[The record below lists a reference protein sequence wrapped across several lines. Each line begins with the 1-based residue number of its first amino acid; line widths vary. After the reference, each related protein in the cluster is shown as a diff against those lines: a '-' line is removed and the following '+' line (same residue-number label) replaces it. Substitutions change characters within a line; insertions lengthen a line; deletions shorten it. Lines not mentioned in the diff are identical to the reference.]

1 MKRKV
6 LPCFMALSMTLTA
19 VPNVAMA
26 EDGSMNEAGT
36 VVETT
41 TETTTETGTT
51 TGTEPAE
58 EPAGEVGTSEVVD
71 TAEGTPVNNGATG
84 GTVVEATEIQ
94 PAMVVA
100 TEEVVAENGVVEV
113 ATANE
118 LKDAVANAA
127 DDVVT
132 TIRVSDDFSI
142 DKQIT
147 IEANKIIVFDMNGRT
162 ITAEPSFQKRLFENY
177 GTLTIKG
184 NGKVDVT
191 AAGANGYGAV
201 NNFGTLIV
209 VDGKYIGV
217 KESNASV
224 FYNRKGGTATFIDP
238 IIEDG
243 GGSVATEVNTTTEI
257 HGGRYSNKTYPAIE
271 NRGNMLIT
279 GGTFENTSCSFCD
292 NRWGYTIRSGNG
304 SDSAYL
310 KIQGEAEN
318 SVEVTGVQGGL
329 AVVGG
334 TADIYNGS
342 YVTESCTVHTSG
354 GSAFYAGYFTG
365 ESYKT
370 STNIYGGTFQS
381 ASRNA
386 LQIGNSNSA
395 PDSGAGKESTVMI
408 SGGTFIGGDAA
419 QTAIKVDDTEN
430 AIGGANI
437 TGGTFSSN
445 VEEFVDPSSN
455 IKEDEKGNWVTNP
468 IPVEEAVASVGEKN
482 YKTLAAAVKN
492 AAAGDTVKLIKSVEL
507 TETLTIDKGIDLDL
521 NKNTITIKGS
531 VAEDGILISTSEDAD
546 VVIYNGTITDERGK
560 DKSAIGKNTIDI
572 KGQAN
577 VTTKDLTVKAYAPKD
592 QSSPYYNYLLRIQP
606 DDSKNVGSLTLD
618 AGTKIQELSNESGE
632 TYGVVGITAMGA
644 YKDGNNVPE
653 DYEGVK
659 VVIKDGVSVE
669 TTGYALSGNGS
680 KHGTTFII
688 EGGNLYSKEST
699 AIYHPQMGTMTI
711 SGDNTVIKGG
721 NTGIEVRAG
730 NVTIKDGVVEGL
742 ATPTEVDGNGNGTTS
757 AGAGIAIAQHTTK
770 LPINVTITGGEI
782 KGYSAF
788 YESNPQENPEN
799 ALNKINISIVDGT
812 FTATNGGTTPIYSED
827 KQNFITGGTYSNALN
842 NNYLGDNYQLTL
854 NEDGTFGVDY
864 NKDGAVAKAGEVYCK
879 TLKEAGE
886 RVKDG
891 ETISILK
898 NIDDASDF
906 MKIDGK
912 KNVTIALNGYTVKGS
927 GYDGVINAVNGATV
941 TIDGRDANS
950 AIIANEDS
958 RYAMAVWANGQ
969 ETKVTINGGS
979 YTQNITSTDHQ
990 FDMIYASDK
999 ATIEILNGYFKSETP
1014 KWTLNLKDDNGATML
1029 VKGGSFV
1036 NYDPSNSQSENP
1048 PADFVADGYKVSEN
1062 NGVYTVSKKSSGG
1075 GSHRY
1080 DGYITVINPKNGT
1093 VSVSDDWANEDQK
1106 ITLTITPDK
1115 GYVVDKIE
1123 IVDLEGDKITA
1134 KKVEDKDDK
1143 YTFRMANCD
1152 VTVTVTFKEEGKTE
1166 DKEETTTEETETEE
1180 TTKPETITFSDVKE
1194 SDWFYKGVS
1203 YVVENGMMNGVGDDQ
1218 FAPNAPLTREML
1230 AVVLYNMEKQPESTG
1245 VNPFADVKAD
1255 MWYTD
1260 AIVWANANGIVAGY
1274 DDSTF
1279 GLGDSI
1285 TREQLATILYRYAQL
1300 KGYDVTEKAD
1310 LTGYADSTA
1319 ISGYAVEAMQWA
1331 NANGIVN
1338 GMTETTL
1345 APQGTATRA
1354 QVATM
1359 LMNFCENVAT
1369 KAE

>member
-26 EDGSMNEAGT
+26 EDGSMNEAET

-41 TETTTETGTT
+41 VE
-51 TGTEPAE
+51 TEPAKE
-58 EPAGEVGTSEVVD
+58 SAGEVGAPEVVD
-71 TAEGTPVNNGATG
+71 TAEGTPVNNGATE

-94 PAMVVA
+94 PAMVMA
-100 TEEVVAENGVVEV
+100 TEEVTAENSVEEV
-113 ATANE
+113 ATADE
-118 LKDAVANAA
+118 LKDAVAKAQ
-127 DDVVT
+127 DGVET
-132 TIRVSDDFSI
+132 TIQLTDDIVVEKPMTVKEGQNIILDMDGHEITVTESFSTRI
-142 DKQIT
+142 FT
-147 IEANKIIVFDMNGRT
+147 NN
-162 ITAEPSFQKRLFENY
+162 

-201 NNFGTLIV
+201 NNFGTLTV
-209 VDGKYIGV
+209 VNGEYIGV
-217 KESNASV
+217 KASNASV
-224 FYNRKGGTATFIDP
+224 FYNRNGGTATFIDP
-238 IIEDG
+238 IIEGG

-257 HGGRYSNKTYPAIE
+257 HGGSYSNETYPAIE
-271 NRGNMLIT
+271 NRGDMLIT
-279 GGTFENTSCSFCD
+279 GGTFENTSCSSCD
-292 NRWGYTIRSGNG
+292 GRWGYTIRSGNG

-310 KIQGEAEN
+310 KIQGETKD
-318 SVEVTGVQGGL
+318 SVKVTGVQGGL
-329 AVVGG
+329 AVIGG

-342 YVTESCTVHTSG
+342 YATKPCTVHTNG
-354 GSAFYAGYFTG
+354 TSAFYAGYFTG

-386 LQIGNSNSA
+386 LQIGNGNPA

-408 SGGTFIGGDAA
+408 SGGTFIGNDAA
-419 QTAIKVDDTEN
+419 KTAIVVENEQN

-455 IKEDEKGNWVTNP
+455 IEEDGKGNWVTKP
-468 IPVEEAVASVGEKN
+468 IPIEDAVASVGEKN

-492 AAAGDTVKLIKSVEL
+492 AAAGDTVKLIKPVEL
-507 TETLTIDKGIDLDL
+507 TETLTIDKEIDFDL
-521 NKNTITIKGS
+521 NAKKITIKDS
-531 VAEDGILISTSEDAD
+531 VDDGILISTSEDAD

-577 VTTKDLTVKAYAPKD
+577 VTTKDLTVEAYAPKD
-592 QSSPYYNYLLRIQP
+592 QSRPYYNYLLRIQP

-618 AGTKIQELSNESGE
+618 AGTKIQELSNGYDE
-632 TYGVVGITAMGA
+632 TYGVVGVTAIGA
-644 YKDGNNVPE
+644 YANGNDVPE
-653 DYEGVK
+653 NYEGVK
-659 VVIKDGVSVE
+659 VVIKDGASVE

-788 YESNPQENPEN
+788 YESNPQGNP
-799 ALNKINISIVDGT
+799 ADDLNKINISIVDGT
-812 FTATNGGTTPIYSED
+812 FTATNGGTAPIYSED
-827 KQNFITGGTYSNALN
+827 KQNFITGGTYSNALLN
-842 NNYLGDNYQLTL
+842 NNYLGDNYQLTP

-898 NIDDASDF
+898 NIDNASDF

-912 KNVTIALNGYTVKGS
+912 KNVTIDLNGYTVKGS

-979 YTQNITSTDHQ
+979 YTQNITSTDDQ

-1080 DGYITVINPKNGT
+1080 DGYITIINPKNGT
-1093 VSVSDDWANEDQK
+1093 VSVSDDWADEDQK

-1123 IVDLEGDKITA
+1123 IVDLEGDKIDA
-1134 KKVEDKDDK
+1134 KKVEDEDNE

-1166 DKEETTTEETETEE
+1166 DKEETNETEE
-1180 TTKPETITFSDVKE
+1180 TTTPETVAFSDVSE

-1285 TREQLATILYRYAQL
+1285 TREQLAAILYRYAQM

-1338 GMTETTL
+1338 GMTATTL

-1359 LMNFCENVAT
+1359 LMNFCENVVT

>member
-1 MKRKV
+1 VKRKV

-41 TETTTETGTT
+41 TET
-51 TGTEPAE
+51 EPAE
-58 EPAGEVGTSEVVD
+58 EPAEEVGASGV
-71 TAEGTPVNNGATG
+71 AETTEE
-84 GTVVEATEIQ
+84 TVVEATEIQ
-94 PAMVVA
+94 PAMVMA
-100 TEEVVAENGVVEV
+100 TEEVAAKNGVVKSV
-113 ATANE
+113 GTAEDLN
-118 LKDAVANAA
+118 KAVLEAQ
-127 DDVVT
+127 DGVET
-132 TIRVSDDFSI
+132 TIQLTEDIVVEKPMTVKEGQNIILDMDGHEITVTESFSTRI
-142 DKQIT
+142 FT
-147 IEANKIIVFDMNGRT
+147 NN
-162 ITAEPSFQKRLFENY
+162 

-201 NNFGTLIV
+201 NNFGTLTV
-209 VDGKYIGV
+209 VNGEYIGV
-217 KESNASV
+217 KASNASV
-224 FYNRKGGTATFIDP
+224 FYNRNGGTATFIDP
-238 IIEDG
+238 IIEGG

-257 HGGRYSNKTYPAIE
+257 HGGRYSNETYPAIE
-271 NRGNMLIT
+271 NRGDMLIT
-279 GGTFENTSCSFCD
+279 GGTFENTSCSSCD
-292 NRWGYTIRSGNG
+292 ERWGYTIRSGNG

-310 KIQGEAEN
+310 KIQGKAED
-318 SVEVTGVQGGL
+318 SVKVTGVQGGL
-329 AVVGG
+329 AVIGG

-342 YVTESCTVHTSG
+342 YKTVPCEIEEHG
-354 GSAFYAGYFTG
+354 GKSAYYAGYFTG

-386 LQIGNSNSA
+386 LQIGNGNPA

-419 QTAIKVDDTEN
+419 QTAIKVDDAEN
-430 AIGGANI
+430 AIGVANI

-445 VEEFVDPSSN
+445 VEEFVDPSSS
-455 IKEDEKGNWVTNP
+455 IVKDEVTGEWVTKP
-468 IPVEEAVASVGEKN
+468 IPVEDAVASIGEKN

-507 TETLTIDKGIDLDL
+507 TETLTIDKGIDFDL
-521 NKNTITIKGS
+521 NANTITIKDS
-531 VAEDGILISTSEDAD
+531 VDDGILISTSEDAD

-577 VTTKDLTVKAYAPKD
+577 VTTKDLTVGAYAPKD

-606 DDSKNVGSLTLD
+606 DDSQNVGSLTLD
-618 AGTKIQELSNESGE
+618 AGTKIQELSNGSGE

-644 YKDGNNVPE
+644 YDDGNNVPE
-653 DYEGVK
+653 NYEGVK
-659 VVIKDGVSVE
+659 VVIKDGASVE

-730 NVTIKDGVVEGL
+730 NATIKDGVVEGL

-788 YESNPQENPEN
+788 YESNPQKNPVN
-799 ALNKINISIVDGT
+799 DLNKINISIVDGT

-827 KQNFITGGTYSNALN
+827 KQNFITGGTYSNTLYN
-842 NNYLGDNYQLTL
+842 SYLGDNYQLTP

-898 NIDDASDF
+898 NIDNASDF

-912 KNVTIALNGYTVKGS
+912 KNVTIDLNGYTINGS
-927 GYDGVINAVNGATV
+927 GYNGVINAVNGATV

-950 AIIANEDS
+950 AITANED
-958 RYAMAVWANGQ
+958 RGHAKAVWAYGQ

-979 YTQNITSTDHQ
+979 YTQNITSTDDQ

-999 ATIEILNGYFKSETP
+999 ATIEILNGYFKSATP
-1014 KWTLNLKDDNGATML
+1014 KWTLNLKDNNGATML

-1036 NYDPSNSQSENP
+1036 DYDPSNSQSENP

-1075 GSHRY
+1075 GSHSY
-1080 DGYITVINPKNGT
+1080 DGYITIINPKNGT
-1093 VSVSDDWANEDQK
+1093 VSVSDDWADEDQK

-1115 GYVVDKIE
+1115 GYAVDKIE
-1123 IVDLEGDKITA
+1123 IVDAEGDKIDA

-1166 DKEETTTEETETEE
+1166 DKEETEETDKTEE
-1180 TTKPETITFSDVKE
+1180 TTTPETITFSDVKE

-1203 YVVENGMMNGVGDDQ
+1203 YVVENGMMNGVGDNQ

-1230 AVVLYNMEKQPESTG
+1230 AVVLYNMKKQPESTG

-1300 KGYDVTEKAD
+1300 KGYDVTEKTD

-1359 LMNFCENVAT
+1359 LMNFCENVAA

>member
-41 TETTTETGTT
+41 TETGTT

-58 EPAGEVGTSEVVD
+58 EPAGEVGASEVVD

-94 PAMVVA
+94 PAMVMA
-100 TEEVVAENGVVEV
+100 TEEVAAENGVEEV
-113 ATANE
+113 ADAGA
-118 LKDAVANAA
+118 LKFAVENAPNG
-127 DDVVT
+127 VET
-132 TIRVSDDFSI
+132 TIQLTDDIVVSEAMTVEKGQNIILDMA
-142 DKQIT
+142 KHEIT
-147 IEANKIIVFDMNGRT
+147 VKDSFKGRIFT
-162 ITAEPSFQKRLFENY
+162 NN

-184 NGKVDVT
+184 NGKIDVKK
-191 AAGANGYGAV
+191 AGKNGYGAV
-201 NNFGTLIV
+201 NNFGTLTV
-209 VDGKYIGV
+209 VDGTYVGLKD
-217 KESNASV
+217 SDASI
-224 FYNRKGGTATFIDP
+224 FYNRNGGTATFENPTI
-238 IIEDG
+238 DG
-243 GGSVATEVNTTTEI
+243 GGGAVATEVNTTTEI
-257 HGGRYSNKTYPAIE
+257 HGGSYSNETYPAIE

-279 GGTFENTSCSFCD
+279 GGTFKNTSCSSCD
-292 NRWGYTIRSGNG
+292 RRWGYTIRSGNG

-342 YVTESCTVHTSG
+342 YETILCETHG
-354 GSAFYAGYFTG
+354 GDKAFYAGYFTG

-370 STNIYGGTFQS
+370 STNIYGGTFRS
-381 ASRNA
+381 ASKNA
-386 LQIGNSNSA
+386 LQIGNGNPA

-419 QTAIKVDDTEN
+419 KTAIFVENEKN

-437 TGGTFSSN
+437 TGGTFSSD
-445 VEEFVDPSSN
+445 VGEFVDPSSD
-455 IKEDEKGNWVTNP
+455 IEKDESGNWVTKP
-468 IPVEEAVASVGEKN
+468 IPVEDAVASVGDRN
-482 YKTLAAAVKN
+482 YKTLADAVEAVVTSADKT
-492 AAAGDTVKLIKSVEL
+492 GTVVLQKDATGSGIGLFNGKGHTGVN
-507 TETLTIDKGIDLDL
+507 LTIDFGGYTYTCGDPAVGSSGTESQGFHLEKGNTVVLKNGKIAVADSSQKTIMLIQNYCDLTLEDL
-521 NKNTITIKGS
+521 TLEGSAITQYI
-531 VAEDGILISTSEDAD
+531 ISSNYGD
-546 VVIYNGTITDERGK
+546 VVLNRVNISG
-560 DKSAIGKNTIDI
+560 
-572 KGQAN
+572 
-577 VTTKDLTVKAYAPKD
+577 AYSD
-592 QSSPYYNYLLRIQP
+592 
-606 DDSKNVGSLTLD
+606 
-618 AGTKIQELSNESGE
+618 LSNLVALDVMHWHG
-632 TYGVVGITAMGA
+632 T
-644 YKDGNNVPE
+644 
-653 DYEGVK
+653 DYEGK
-659 VVIKDGVSVE
+659 AP
-669 TTGYALSGNGS
+669 TL
-680 KHGTTFII
+680 
-688 EGGNLYSKEST
+688 
-699 AIYHPQMGTMTI
+699 
-711 SGDNTVIKGG
+711 
-721 NTGIEVRAG
+721 EVH
-730 NVTIKDGVVEGL
+730 N
-742 ATPTEVDGNGNGTTS
+742 TS
-757 AGAGIAIAQHTTK
+757 ANTIQGKMDVYCYDEATH
-770 LPINVTITGGEI
+770 NVVQGCED
-782 KGYSAF
+782 
-788 YESNPQENPEN
+788 QPE
-799 ALNKINISIVDGT
+799 
-812 FTATNGGTTPIYSED
+812 
-827 KQNFITGGTYSNALN
+827 
-842 NNYLGDNYQLTL
+842 LTL
-854 NEDGTFGVDY
+854 Y
-864 NKDGAVAKAGEVYCK
+864 
-879 TLKEAGE
+879 
-886 RVKDG
+886 
-891 ETISILK
+891 
-898 NIDDASDF
+898 
-906 MKIDGK
+906 
-912 KNVTIALNGYTVKGS
+912 
-927 GYDGVINAVNGATV
+927 
-941 TIDGRDANS
+941 
-950 AIIANEDS
+950 
-958 RYAMAVWANGQ
+958 
-969 ETKVTINGGS
+969 GGS
-979 YTQNITSTDHQ
+979 YTDTADPRE
-990 FDMIYASDK
+990 YLAPGYVVK
-999 ATIEILNGYFKSETP
+999 ENGGKF
-1014 KWTLNLKDDNGATML
+1014 
-1029 VKGGSFV
+1029 
-1036 NYDPSNSQSENP
+1036 
-1048 PADFVADGYKVSEN
+1048 
-1062 NGVYTVSKKSSGG
+1062 TVSKKSSG

-1093 VSVSDDWANEDQK
+1093 VSVSDDWADEDQK

-1203 YVVENGMMNGVGDDQ
+1203 YAVENGMMNGVGDDQ

-1300 KGYDVTEKAD
+1300 KDYDVTEKAD
-1310 LTGYADSTA
+1310 LTGYTDSTA

-1359 LMNFCENVAT
+1359 LMNFYENVAT

>member
-6 LPCFMALSMTLTA
+6 LPCFMVLSMTLTA

-36 VVETT
+36 VV
-41 TETTTETGTT
+41 ETTTETGTT

-142 DKQIT
+142 DEQIT

-162 ITAEPSFQKRLFENY
+162 ITADPSFQKRLFENY

-201 NNFGTLIV
+201 NNFGTLTV
-209 VDGKYIGV
+209 VDGTYVGLT
-217 KESNASV
+217 ESDASI
-224 FYNRKGGTATFIDP
+224 FYNRNGGTATFENPTIQ
-238 IIEDG
+238 G
-243 GGSVATEVNTTTEI
+243 GGGAVATAINTTTEI
-257 HGGRYSNKTYPAIE
+257 HGGRYISETFPTIE

-279 GGTFENTSCSFCD
+279 GGEVTNTSCSACGKY
-292 NRWGYTIRSGNG
+292 GYAVRSGES
-304 SDSAYL
+304 SDTAYL
-310 KIQGEAEN
+310 KIQSEKEN
-318 SVEVTGVQGGL
+318 SVKVTGVQGGL
-329 AVVGG
+329 AVIGG

-342 YVTESCTVHTSG
+342 YETVPCKIH
-354 GSAFYAGYFTG
+354 GSNKAFYAGYFAG

-370 STNIYGGTFQS
+370 ATNIYGGTFQS
-381 ASRNA
+381 SGKTAI
-386 LQIGNSNSA
+386 QIGNGNPA
-395 PDSGAGKESTVMI
+395 PDSGNGEEATVMI
-408 SGGTFIGGDAA
+408 YGGTFVGGDENK
-419 QTAIKVDDTEN
+419 TAIVVEKNQN
-430 AIGGANI
+430 AIGAATI
-437 TGGTFSSN
+437 KGGNFSSN
-445 VEEFVDPSSN
+445 VEQWLASGMVQNTDGTVAVDPKYVAYIGDKYYESLSDAIVQAEPEQTIVLLKNVTEDITVNKN
-455 IKEDEKGNWVTNP
+455 IIIDGQDQFTISGNTKLQNGTLQNLTLTTNP
-468 IPVEEAVASVGEKN
+468 ATPAV
-482 YKTLAAAVKN
+482 L
-492 AAAGDTVKLIKSVEL
+492 
-507 TETLTIDKGIDLDL
+507 LTIGSTD
-521 NKNTITIKGS
+521 KNTIKM
-531 VAEDGILISTSEDAD
+531 DG
-546 VVIYNGTITDERGK
+546 V
-560 DKSAIGKNTIDI
+560 
-572 KGQAN
+572 
-577 VTTKDLTVKAYAPKD
+577 TVKYP
-592 QSSPYYNYLLRIQP
+592 
-606 DDSKNVGSLTLD
+606 V
-618 AGTKIQELSNESGE
+618 AGTSTGTVN
-632 TYGVVGITAMGA
+632 VA
-644 YKDGNNVPE
+644 GNNNA
-653 DYEGVK
+653 D
-659 VVIKDGVSVE
+659 I
-669 TTGYALSGNGS
+669 
-680 KHGTTFII
+680 
-688 EGGNLYSKEST
+688 
-699 AIYHPQMGTMTI
+699 
-711 SGDNTVIKGG
+711 
-721 NTGIEVRAG
+721 
-730 NVTIKDGVVEGL
+730 
-742 ATPTEVDGNGNGTTS
+742 
-757 AGAGIAIAQHTTK
+757 
-770 LPINVTITGGEI
+770 TITGCTFMNEANNNDVTVNAPEWSYGVYVTEGNAGSFTFTKSRFDGAFRTMLSNINGTVNITDNVFVNSIFSNNSGSTAGSGEEATCI
-782 KGYSAF
+782 TTHSAAVNVFTITGNTFDNAGAF
-788 YESNPQENPEN
+788 YFQKTAGSTVTGNTFKSDRFEHYIQVSGGAANPLDLTGN
-799 ALNKINISIVDGT
+799 T
-812 FTATNGGTTPIYSED
+812 FEMGGNDLVIIDVTAAPVKLPAGQKAVNYWAWEDTDDSVRPADYSS
-827 KQNFITGGTYSNALN
+827 YVYA
-842 NNYLGDNYQLTL
+842 Y
-854 NEDGTFGVDY
+854 NEDGSVTFYPGTQAAMDAFL
-864 NKDGAVAKAGEVYCK
+864 NPASGNIGMTKDD
-879 TLKEAGE
+879 TLY
-886 RVKDG
+886 VDG
-891 ETISILK
+891 ELELK
-898 NIDDASDF
+898 
-906 MKIDGK
+906 
-912 KNVTIALNGYTVKGS
+912 
-927 GYDGVINAVNGATV
+927 
-941 TIDGRDANS
+941 
-950 AIIANEDS
+950 
-958 RYAMAVWANGQ
+958 
-969 ETKVTINGGS
+969 
-979 YTQNITSTDHQ
+979 QNITEGQLVVSGDGKLNV
-990 FDMIYASDK
+990 SDGVEIVDDALAMEPGAK
-999 ATIEILNGYFKSETP
+999 VTGLKKDISDSIEVP
-1014 KWTLNLKDDNGATML
+1014 
-1029 VKGGSFV
+1029 
-1036 NYDPSNSQSENP
+1036 
-1048 PADFVADGYKVSEN
+1048 DGYKLVVTKDEN
-1062 NGVYTVSKKSSGG
+1062 GEYTYTLQKKSSG

-1080 DGYITVINPKNGT
+1080 DGYITIINPKNGT
-1093 VSVSDDWANEDQK
+1093 VSVSDDWADEDQK

-1115 GYVVDKIE
+1115 DYVVDKIE
-1123 IVDLEGDKITA
+1123 IVDAEGDKIDA

-1203 YVVENGMMNGVGDDQ
+1203 YVVENGMMNGVGDNQ
-1218 FAPNAPLTREML
+1218 FAPNASLTREML

-1310 LTGYADSTA
+1310 LTGYTDSTA

-1338 GMTETTL
+1338 GMTETAL

>member
-26 EDGSMNEAGT
+26 EDGSMNEAET

-41 TETTTETGTT
+41 VE
-51 TGTEPAE
+51 TEPAE
-58 EPAGEVGTSEVVD
+58 EPAEEVGASGV
-71 TAEGTPVNNGATG
+71 AETTEE
-84 GTVVEATEIQ
+84 TVVEATEIQ
-94 PAMVVA
+94 PAMVMA
-100 TEEVVAENGVVEV
+100 TEEVAAKNGMVEV
-113 ATANE
+113 ATVEA
-118 LKDAVANAA
+118 LKEAVATAA
-127 DDVVT
+127 DSGVET
-132 TIRVSDDFSI
+132 TIQLTENIKGLKTEDIIVIPAD
-142 DKQIT
+142 
-147 IEANKIIVFDMNGRT
+147 AKIILDMNGKT
-162 ITAEPSFQKRLFENY
+162 ISTASDFNGRPIVNN
-177 GTLTIKG
+177 GTLTVKG
-184 NGKVDVT
+184 NGIIDSSNANSKNNGT
-191 AAGANGYGAV
+191 IGMGAID
-201 NNFGTLIV
+201 NFGTLLIEN
-209 VDGKYIGV
+209 GTYKG
-217 KESNASV
+217 SV
-224 FYNRKGGTATFIDP
+224 FGGAAIRNKEGASLT
-238 IIEDG
+238 IEDG
-243 GGSVATEVNTTTEI
+243 YFESNSAVYNFEGATAVINGGEFHSEACN
-257 HGGRYSNKTYPAIE
+257 AIK
-271 NRGNMLIT
+271 
-279 GGTFENTSCSFCD
+279 D
-292 NRWGYTIRSGNG
+292 DVGNG
-304 SDSAYL
+304 SYYAYAFISAGNLYFNDG
-310 KIQGEAEN
+310 K
-318 SVEVTGVQGGL
+318 VTGVQGAL
-329 AVVGG
+329 AINNGHAEVKNG
-334 TADIYNGS
+334 TFET
-342 YVTESCTVHTSG
+342 VTCEHGNNT
-354 GSAFYAGYFTG
+354 AFYALYIAG
-365 ESYKT
+365 ERGVVDATIS
-370 STNIYGGTFQS
+370 GGTFKS
-381 ASRNA
+381 ATRVAVSVGNDNTGGDGGLNLPANA
-386 LQIGNSNSA
+386 TI
-395 PDSGAGKESTVMI
+395 T
-408 SGGTFIGGDAA
+408 GGTFIGGGSGAA
-419 QTAIKVDDTEN
+419 ALEAPKTGTL
-430 AIGGANI
+430 NI
-437 TGGTFSSN
+437 ISGTFSSD
-445 VEEFVDPSSN
+445 VEEFVDPSSS
-455 IKEDEKGNWVTNP
+455 IVKDEVTGEWVTKP
-468 IPVEEAVASVGEKN
+468 IPIEDAVASVGEKN

-492 AAAGDTVKLIKSVEL
+492 AAAGDTVKLIKPVEL
-507 TETLTIDKGIDLDL
+507 TETLTIDKEIDLDL
-521 NKNTITIKGS
+521 NKNTITIKDS

-577 VTTKDLTVKAYAPKD
+577 VTTKDLTVEAYAPKD

-618 AGTKIQELSNESGE
+618 AGTKIQELSNGYDE
-632 TYGVVGITAMGA
+632 TYGVVGVTAIGA
-644 YKDGNNVPE
+644 YANGNDVPE
-653 DYEGVK
+653 NYEGVK
-659 VVIKDGVSVE
+659 VVIKDGASVE

-699 AIYHPQMGTMTI
+699 AIYHLQMGTMTI

-788 YESNPQENPEN
+788 YESNPQKNPEN
-799 ALNKINISIVDGT
+799 DLNKINISIVDGT
-812 FTATNGGTTPIYSED
+812 FTATNGGTTPIYSGD
-827 KQNFITGGTYSNALN
+827 KQNFITGGTYSNILN
-842 NNYLGDNYQLTL
+842 NNYLGANYQLTP

-864 NKDGAVAKAGEVYCK
+864 NKEGAVAKAGEVYCK

-912 KNVTIALNGYTVKGS
+912 KNVTIDLNGYTVKGS

-958 RYAMAVWANGQ
+958 GYAMAVWANGQ

-979 YTQNITSTDHQ
+979 YTQNITGTDDQ

-999 ATIEILNGYFKSETP
+999 ATIEILNGYFESATP
-1014 KWTLNLKDDNGATML
+1014 KWTLNLKDNDGATML

-1075 GSHRY
+1075 SHRY
-1080 DGYITVINPKNGT
+1080 DGYITIINPKNGT
-1093 VSVSDDWANEDQK
+1093 VSVSDDWADEDQK

-1123 IVDLEGDKITA
+1123 IVDLEGDKIDA
-1134 KKVEDKDDK
+1134 KKVEDEDNE

-1166 DKEETTTEETETEE
+1166 DKEETNETEE
-1180 TTKPETITFSDVKE
+1180 TDKTEETTTPETVAFSDVSE

-1203 YVVENGMMNGVGDDQ
+1203 YVVENGMMNGVGENQ

-1285 TREQLATILYRYAQL
+1285 TREQLAAILYRYAQM

-1310 LTGYADSTA
+1310 LTGYADSAA

-1338 GMTETTL
+1338 GMTATTL
-1345 APQGTATRA
+1345 VPQGTATRA

-1359 LMNFCENVAT
+1359 LMNFCENVVT

>member
-26 EDGSMNEAGT
+26 EDGSMNEAET

-41 TETTTETGTT
+41 VE
-51 TGTEPAE
+51 TEPAKE
-58 EPAGEVGTSEVVD
+58 SAGEVGAPEVVD
-71 TAEGTPVNNGATG
+71 TTEETKEETTEE
-84 GTVVEATEIQ
+84 TVVEAVEIQ
-94 PAMVVA
+94 PAMVMA
-100 TEEVVAENGVVEV
+100 TEEVTAKNAVVEV
-113 ATANE
+113 AAVE
-118 LKDAVANAA
+118 ALKEAVATAA
-127 DDVVT
+127 DSGVET
-132 TIRVSDDFSI
+132 TI
-142 DKQIT
+142 QLT
-147 IEANKIIVFDMNGRT
+147 ENIEDLKTEDIIVIPADAKIILDMNGKT
-162 ITAEPSFQKRLFENY
+162 ISTASDFNGRPIVNN
-177 GTLTIKG
+177 GTLTVKG
-184 NGKVDVT
+184 NGTIDSSNANSKKN
-191 AAGANGYGAV
+191 GAIGMGAID
-201 NNFGTLIV
+201 NFGTLLIEN
-209 VDGKYIGV
+209 GTYKG
-217 KESNASV
+217 SV
-224 FYNRKGGTATFIDP
+224 FGGAAIRNKEGASLT
-238 IIEDG
+238 IEDG
-243 GGSVATEVNTTTEI
+243 YFESNSAVYNFEGATAVINGGEFHSEACN
-257 HGGRYSNKTYPAIE
+257 AIKDDV
-271 NRGNMLIT
+271 GN
-279 GGTFENTSCSFCD
+279 
-292 NRWGYTIRSGNG
+292 
-304 SDSAYL
+304 DSYYAYAFISAGDL
-310 KIQGEAEN
+310 YFNDGK
-318 SVEVTGVQGGL
+318 VTGVQGAL
-329 AVVGG
+329 AINNGYAEVKNG
-334 TADIYNGS
+334 TFET
-342 YVTESCTVHTSG
+342 VTCEHGNDT
-354 GSAFYAGYFTG
+354 AFYALYIAG
-365 ESYKT
+365 ERGVVDATIS
-370 STNIYGGTFQS
+370 GGTFKS
-381 ASRNA
+381 ATRVAVSVGNDNTGGDGGLNLPANA
-386 LQIGNSNSA
+386 TI
-395 PDSGAGKESTVMI
+395 T
-408 SGGTFIGGDAA
+408 GGTFIGGGSGAA
-419 QTAIKVDDTEN
+419 ALEAPKTGTL
-430 AIGGANI
+430 NI
-437 TGGTFSSN
+437 ISGTFSSN
-445 VEEFVDPSSN
+445 VEEFVDPSSS
-455 IKEDEKGNWVTNP
+455 IVKDEVTGKWVTKP
-468 IPVEEAVASVGEKN
+468 IPVEDAVASIGEKN

-521 NKNTITIKGS
+521 NKNTITIKDS

-577 VTTKDLTVKAYAPKD
+577 VTTKDLTVEAYAPKD

-618 AGTKIQELSNESGE
+618 AGTKIQELSNGYDE
-632 TYGVVGITAMGA
+632 TYGVVGVTAIGA
-644 YKDGNNVPE
+644 YANGNDVPE
-653 DYEGVK
+653 NYEGVK
-659 VVIKDGVSVE
+659 VVIKDGASVE

-788 YESNPQENPEN
+788 YESNPQNNPEN
-799 ALNKINISIVDGT
+799 DLNKINISIVDGT
-812 FTATNGGTTPIYSED
+812 FTATNGGTAPIYSED
-827 KQNFITGGTYSNALN
+827 KQNFITGGTYSNALLN
-842 NNYLGDNYQLTL
+842 NNYLGDNYQLTP

-912 KNVTIALNGYTVKGS
+912 KNVTIDLNGYTVKGS

-950 AIIANEDS
+950 AIIANED
-958 RYAMAVWANGQ
+958 RGYAMAVWAYGQ
-969 ETKVTINGGS
+969 GTKVTINGGS
-979 YTQNITSTDHQ
+979 YTQNITGTDNQ
-990 FDMIYASDK
+990 YDMIYASDK
-999 ATIEILNGYFKSETP
+999 ATIEILNGYFKSATP
-1014 KWTLNLKDDNGATML
+1014 RWTLNLKDNDGATML

-1036 NYDPSNSQSENP
+1036 DYDPSNSQSENP

-1075 GSHRY
+1075 SHRY
-1080 DGYITVINPKNGT
+1080 DGYITIINPKNGT
-1093 VSVSDDWANEDQK
+1093 VSVSDDWADEDQK

-1123 IVDLEGDKITA
+1123 IVDAEGDKIDA
-1134 KKVEDKDDK
+1134 KKVEDEDNE

-1152 VTVTVTFKEEGKTE
+1152 VTVTVTFKEEGKTTTE
-1166 DKEETTTEETETEE
+1166 DKEETEEADKTEE
-1180 TTKPETITFSDVKE
+1180 TTTPETVAFSDVSE

-1203 YVVENGMMNGVGDDQ
+1203 YVVENGMMNGVGENQ

-1230 AVVLYNMEKQPESTG
+1230 AVVLYNMEKQPESTS

-1255 MWYTD
+1255 MWYTE

-1285 TREQLATILYRYAQL
+1285 TREQLASILYRYAQM

-1310 LTGYADSTA
+1310 LTGYADSAA

-1338 GMTETTL
+1338 GMTATTL

-1359 LMNFCENVAT
+1359 LMNFCENVVT

>member
-41 TETTTETGTT
+41 TET
-51 TGTEPAE
+51 EPAE
-58 EPAGEVGTSEVVD
+58 EPAEEVGASGV
-71 TAEGTPVNNGATG
+71 AETTEE
-84 GTVVEATEIQ
+84 TVVEATEIQ
-94 PAMVVA
+94 PAMVMA
-100 TEEVVAENGVVEV
+100 TEEVAAKNGMVEV
-113 ATANE
+113 ATVEA
-118 LKDAVANAA
+118 LKEAVATAA
-127 DDVVT
+127 DSGVET
-132 TIRVSDDFSI
+132 TIQLTENIKGLKTEDIIVIPAD
-142 DKQIT
+142 
-147 IEANKIIVFDMNGRT
+147 AKIILDMNGKT
-162 ITAEPSFQKRLFENY
+162 ISTASDFNGRPIVNN
-177 GTLTIKG
+177 GTLTVKG
-184 NGKVDVT
+184 NGIIDSSNANSKNNGT
-191 AAGANGYGAV
+191 IGMGAID
-201 NNFGTLIV
+201 NFGTLLIEN
-209 VDGKYIGV
+209 GTYKG
-217 KESNASV
+217 SV
-224 FYNRKGGTATFIDP
+224 FGGAAIRNKEGASLT
-238 IIEDG
+238 IEDG
-243 GGSVATEVNTTTEI
+243 YFESNSAVYNFEGATAVINGGEFHSEACN
-257 HGGRYSNKTYPAIE
+257 AIK
-271 NRGNMLIT
+271 
-279 GGTFENTSCSFCD
+279 D
-292 NRWGYTIRSGNG
+292 DVGNG
-304 SDSAYL
+304 SYYAYAFISAGNLYFNDG
-310 KIQGEAEN
+310 K
-318 SVEVTGVQGGL
+318 VTGVQGAL
-329 AVVGG
+329 AINNGHAEVKNG
-334 TADIYNGS
+334 TFET
-342 YVTESCTVHTSG
+342 VTCEHGNNT
-354 GSAFYAGYFTG
+354 AFYALYIAG
-365 ESYKT
+365 ERGVVDATIS
-370 STNIYGGTFQS
+370 GGTFKS
-381 ASRNA
+381 ATRVAVSVGNDNTGGDGGLNLPANA
-386 LQIGNSNSA
+386 TI
-395 PDSGAGKESTVMI
+395 T
-408 SGGTFIGGDAA
+408 GGTFIGGGSGAA
-419 QTAIKVDDTEN
+419 ALEAPKTGTL
-430 AIGGANI
+430 NI
-437 TGGTFSSN
+437 ISGTFSSD
-445 VEEFVDPSSN
+445 VEEFVDPSSS
-455 IKEDEKGNWVTNP
+455 IVKDEVTGEWVTKP
-468 IPVEEAVASVGEKN
+468 IPIEDAVASVGEKN

-492 AAAGDTVKLIKSVEL
+492 AAAGDTVKLIKPVEL
-507 TETLTIDKGIDLDL
+507 TETLTIDKEIDLDL
-521 NKNTITIKGS
+521 NKNTITIKDS

-577 VTTKDLTVKAYAPKD
+577 VTTKDLTVEAYAPKD

-606 DDSKNVGSLTLD
+606 DDSQNVGSLTLD
-618 AGTKIQELSNESGE
+618 AGTKIQELSNGSGE
-632 TYGVVGITAMGA
+632 TYGVVGITAIGA
-644 YKDGNNVPE
+644 YSNGNDVPE

-788 YESNPQENPEN
+788 YESNPQKNPVN
-799 ALNKINISIVDGT
+799 DLNKINISIVDGT

-827 KQNFITGGTYSNALN
+827 KQNFITGGTYSNTLYN
-842 NNYLGDNYQLTL
+842 SYLGDNYQLTP

-898 NIDDASDF
+898 NIDNASDF

-912 KNVTIALNGYTVKGS
+912 KNVTIDLNGYTINGS
-927 GYDGVINAVNGATV
+927 GYNGVINAVNGATV

-950 AIIANEDS
+950 AITANED
-958 RYAMAVWANGQ
+958 RGHAKAVWAYGQ

-979 YTQNITSTDHQ
+979 YTQNITSTDDQ

-999 ATIEILNGYFKSETP
+999 ATIEILNGYFKSATP
-1014 KWTLNLKDDNGATML
+1014 KWTLNLKDNNGATML

-1036 NYDPSNSQSENP
+1036 DYDPSNSQSENP

-1075 GSHRY
+1075 GSHSY
-1080 DGYITVINPKNGT
+1080 DGYITIINPKNGT
-1093 VSVSDDWANEDQK
+1093 VSVSDDWADEDQK

-1123 IVDLEGDKITA
+1123 IVDLEGDKIEA
-1134 KKVEDKDDK
+1134 KKVEDEDNE

-1166 DKEETTTEETETEE
+1166 DKEETNETEE
-1180 TTKPETITFSDVKE
+1180 TDKTEETTTPETVAFSDVSE

-1203 YVVENGMMNGVGDDQ
+1203 YVVENGMMNGMGDDL

-1310 LTGYADSTA
+1310 LTGYTDSES
-1319 ISGYAVEAMQWA
+1319 ISDYAVEAMQWA

-1359 LMNFCENVAT
+1359 LMNFCENVVT

>member
-26 EDGSMNEAGT
+26 EDGSMNEAET

-41 TETTTETGTT
+41 VE
-51 TGTEPAE
+51 TEPAE
-58 EPAGEVGTSEVVD
+58 EPAEEVGASGV
-71 TAEGTPVNNGATG
+71 AETTEE
-84 GTVVEATEIQ
+84 TVVEATEIQ
-94 PAMVVA
+94 PAMVMA
-100 TEEVVAENGVVEV
+100 TEEVAAKNGMVEV
-113 ATANE
+113 ATVEA
-118 LKDAVANAA
+118 LKEAVATAA
-127 DDVVT
+127 DSGVET
-132 TIRVSDDFSI
+132 TIQLTENIKGLKTEDIIVIPAD
-142 DKQIT
+142 
-147 IEANKIIVFDMNGRT
+147 AKIILDMNGKT
-162 ITAEPSFQKRLFENY
+162 ISTASDFNGRPIVNN
-177 GTLTIKG
+177 GTLTVKG
-184 NGKVDVT
+184 NGIIDSSNANSKNNGT
-191 AAGANGYGAV
+191 IGMGAID
-201 NNFGTLIV
+201 NFGTLLIEN
-209 VDGKYIGV
+209 GTYKG
-217 KESNASV
+217 SV
-224 FYNRKGGTATFIDP
+224 FGGAAIRNKEGASLT
-238 IIEDG
+238 IEDG
-243 GGSVATEVNTTTEI
+243 YFESNSAVYNFEGATAVINGGEFHSEACN
-257 HGGRYSNKTYPAIE
+257 AIK
-271 NRGNMLIT
+271 
-279 GGTFENTSCSFCD
+279 D
-292 NRWGYTIRSGNG
+292 DVGNG
-304 SDSAYL
+304 SYYAYAFISAGNLYFNDG
-310 KIQGEAEN
+310 K
-318 SVEVTGVQGGL
+318 VTGVQGAL
-329 AVVGG
+329 AINNGHAEVKNG
-334 TADIYNGS
+334 TFET
-342 YVTESCTVHTSG
+342 VTCEHGNNT
-354 GSAFYAGYFTG
+354 AFYALYIAG
-365 ESYKT
+365 ERGVVDATIS
-370 STNIYGGTFQS
+370 GGTFKS
-381 ASRNA
+381 ATRVAVSVGNDNTGGDGGLNLPANA
-386 LQIGNSNSA
+386 TI
-395 PDSGAGKESTVMI
+395 T
-408 SGGTFIGGDAA
+408 GGTFIGGGSGAA
-419 QTAIKVDDTEN
+419 ALEAPKTGTL
-430 AIGGANI
+430 NI
-437 TGGTFSSN
+437 ISGTFSSD
-445 VEEFVDPSSN
+445 VEEFVDPSSS
-455 IKEDEKGNWVTNP
+455 IVKDEVTGEWVTKP
-468 IPVEEAVASVGEKN
+468 IPIEDAVASVGEKN

-492 AAAGDTVKLIKSVEL
+492 AAAGDTVKLIKPVEL
-507 TETLTIDKGIDLDL
+507 TETLTIDKEIDLDL
-521 NKNTITIKGS
+521 NKNTITIKDS

-577 VTTKDLTVKAYAPKD
+577 VTTKDLTVEAYAPKD

-618 AGTKIQELSNESGE
+618 AGTKIQELSNGYDE
-632 TYGVVGITAMGA
+632 TYGVVGVTAIGA
-644 YKDGNNVPE
+644 YANGNDVPE
-653 DYEGVK
+653 NYEGVK
-659 VVIKDGVSVE
+659 VVIKDGASVE

-788 YESNPQENPEN
+788 YESNPQKNPEN
-799 ALNKINISIVDGT
+799 DLNKINISIVDGT
-812 FTATNGGTTPIYSED
+812 FTATNGGTTPIYSGD
-827 KQNFITGGTYSNALN
+827 KQNFITGGTYSNILN
-842 NNYLGDNYQLTL
+842 NNYLGANYQLTP

-864 NKDGAVAKAGEVYCK
+864 NKEGAVAKAGEVYCK

-912 KNVTIALNGYTVKGS
+912 KNVTIDLNGYTVKGS

-979 YTQNITSTDHQ
+979 YTQNITSTDEQ

-1080 DGYITVINPKNGT
+1080 DGYITIINPKNGT
-1093 VSVSDDWANEDQK
+1093 VSVSDDWADEDQK

-1123 IVDLEGDKITA
+1123 IVDLEGDKIDA
-1134 KKVEDKDDK
+1134 KKVEDEDNE

-1166 DKEETTTEETETEE
+1166 DKEETNETEE
-1180 TTKPETITFSDVKE
+1180 TTTPETVAFSDVSE

-1203 YVVENGMMNGVGDDQ
+1203 YVVENGMMNGVGENQ

-1285 TREQLATILYRYAQL
+1285 TREQLAAILYRYAQM

-1310 LTGYADSTA
+1310 LTGYADSAA

-1338 GMTETTL
+1338 GMTATTL

-1359 LMNFCENVAT
+1359 LMNFCENVVT

>member
-26 EDGSMNEAGT
+26 EDGSMNEAET

-41 TETTTETGTT
+41 VE
-51 TGTEPAE
+51 TEPAKE
-58 EPAGEVGTSEVVD
+58 SAGEVGAPEVVD
-71 TAEGTPVNNGATG
+71 TTEETKEETTEE
-84 GTVVEATEIQ
+84 TVVEAVEIQ
-94 PAMVVA
+94 PAMVMA
-100 TEEVVAENGVVEV
+100 TEEVTAKNAVVKV
-113 ATANE
+113 ATADG
-118 LKDAVANAA
+118 LKSAVEQAA
-127 DDVVT
+127 DSGVET
-132 TIRVSDDFSI
+132 TIQLTENIVDFETEDI
-142 DKQIT
+142 
-147 IEANKIIVFDMNGRT
+147 IEIPAGTKIILDMNNKIISTTSDFYGRP
-162 ITAEPSFQKRLFENY
+162 IVNY
-177 GTLTIKG
+177 GTLTVKG
-184 NGKVDVT
+184 NGTIDSSNAESKKNGT
-191 AAGANGYGAV
+191 IGMGAID
-201 NNFGTLIV
+201 NFGTLLIEN
-209 VDGKYIGV
+209 GTYKG
-217 KESNASV
+217 SV
-224 FYNRKGGTATFIDP
+224 FGGAAIRNKEGASLT
-238 IIEDG
+238 IEDG
-243 GGSVATEVNTTTEI
+243 YFESNSAVYNFEGATAVINGGEFHSEACN
-257 HGGRYSNKTYPAIE
+257 AIKDDV
-271 NRGNMLIT
+271 GN
-279 GGTFENTSCSFCD
+279 
-292 NRWGYTIRSGNG
+292 
-304 SDSAYL
+304 DSYYAYAFISAGDL
-310 KIQGEAEN
+310 YFNDGK
-318 SVEVTGVQGGL
+318 VTGVQGAL
-329 AVVGG
+329 AINNGYAEVKNG
-334 TADIYNGS
+334 TFET
-342 YVTESCTVHTSG
+342 VTCEHGNDT
-354 GSAFYAGYFTG
+354 AFYALYIAG
-365 ESYKT
+365 ERGVVDAT
-370 STNIYGGTFQS
+370 
-381 ASRNA
+381 
-386 LQIGNSNSA
+386 
-395 PDSGAGKESTVMI
+395 I
-408 SGGTFIGGDAA
+408 SGGTFIGGGSGAA
-419 QTAIKVDDTEN
+419 ALEAPKTGTL
-430 AIGGANI
+430 NI

-455 IKEDEKGNWVTNP
+455 IEEDGKGNWVTKP
-468 IPVEEAVASVGEKN
+468 IPIEDAVASVGEKN

-492 AAAGDTVKLIKSVEL
+492 AAAGDTVKLIKPVEL
-507 TETLTIDKGIDLDL
+507 TETLTIDKEIDLDL
-521 NKNTITIKGS
+521 NKNTITIKDS

-577 VTTKDLTVKAYAPKD
+577 VTTKDLTVEAYAPKD

-618 AGTKIQELSNESGE
+618 AGTKIQELSNGYDE
-632 TYGVVGITAMGA
+632 TYGVVGVTAIGA
-644 YKDGNNVPE
+644 YANGNDVPE
-653 DYEGVK
+653 NYEGVK
-659 VVIKDGVSVE
+659 VVIKDGASVE

-788 YESNPQENPEN
+788 YESNPQKNLEND
-799 ALNKINISIVDGT
+799 LNKINISIVDGT

-827 KQNFITGGTYSNALN
+827 KQNFITGGTYSNALLN
-842 NNYLGDNYQLTL
+842 NNYLGDNYQLTP

-912 KNVTIALNGYTVKGS
+912 KNVTIDLNGYTVKGS

-950 AIIANEDS
+950 AIIANED
-958 RYAMAVWANGQ
+958 RGYAMAVWAYGQ
-969 ETKVTINGGS
+969 GTKVTINGGS
-979 YTQNITSTDHQ
+979 YTQNITGTDNQ
-990 FDMIYASDK
+990 YDMIYASDK
-999 ATIEILNGYFKSETP
+999 ATIEILNGYFKSATP
-1014 KWTLNLKDDNGATML
+1014 RWTLNLKDNDGATML

-1036 NYDPSNSQSENP
+1036 DYDPSNSQSENP

-1075 GSHRY
+1075 SHRY
-1080 DGYITVINPKNGT
+1080 DGYITIINPKNGT
-1093 VSVSDDWANEDQK
+1093 VSVSDDWADEDQK

-1123 IVDLEGDKITA
+1123 IVDAEGDKIDA
-1134 KKVEDKDDK
+1134 KKVEDEDNE

-1166 DKEETTTEETETEE
+1166 DKEETNETEE
-1180 TTKPETITFSDVKE
+1180 TTTPETVAFSDVSE

-1285 TREQLATILYRYAQL
+1285 TREQLAAILYRYAQM

-1338 GMTETTL
+1338 GMTATTL

-1359 LMNFCENVAT
+1359 LMNFCENVVT

>member
-41 TETTTETGTT
+41 TETGTT

-58 EPAGEVGTSEVVD
+58 EPAGEAGASEVVD

-100 TEEVVAENGVVEV
+100 TEEVVAENGVVKV

-142 DKQIT
+142 DEQIT

-201 NNFGTLIV
+201 NNFGTLTV
-209 VDGKYIGV
+209 VDGTYVGL
-217 KESNASV
+217 KESDASI
-224 FYNRKGGTATFIDP
+224 FYNRNGGTATFENPTIQ
-238 IIEDG
+238 G
-243 GGSVATEVNTTTEI
+243 GGGAVATQINTTTEI
-257 HGGRYSNKTYPAIE
+257 HGGRYISETFPTIE

-279 GGTFENTSCSFCD
+279 GGEVTNTSCSACGKY
-292 NRWGYTIRSGNG
+292 GYAVRSGES
-304 SDSAYL
+304 SDTAYL
-310 KIQGEAEN
+310 KIQGEKEN
-318 SVEVTGVQGGL
+318 SVKVTGVQGGL
-329 AVVGG
+329 AVIGG

-342 YVTESCTVHTSG
+342 YETVPCKIH
-354 GSAFYAGYFTG
+354 GSNKAFYAGYFAG

-370 STNIYGGTFQS
+370 ATNIYGGTFQS
-381 ASRNA
+381 SGKTAI
-386 LQIGNSNSA
+386 QIGNGNPA
-395 PDSGAGKESTVMI
+395 PDSGNGEEATVMI
-408 SGGTFIGGDAA
+408 YGGTFVGGDENK
-419 QTAIKVDDTEN
+419 TAIVVEKNQN
-430 AIGGANI
+430 AIGAATI
-437 TGGTFSSN
+437 KGGNFSSN
-445 VEEFVDPSSN
+445 VEQWLASGMVQNTDGTVAVDPKYVAYIGDKYYESLSDA
-455 IKEDEKGNWVTNP
+455 IAQAEPGETIVLLKDIAEDITVNKNVVIDGQDQFAISGNTKLQNGTLQNLTLTTNP
-468 IPVEEAVASVGEKN
+468 AAPAV
-482 YKTLAAAVKN
+482 L
-492 AAAGDTVKLIKSVEL
+492 
-507 TETLTIDKGIDLDL
+507 LTIGSTD
-521 NKNTITIKGS
+521 KNTIKMDGVTVKYPVAGTSTGTVNVAGNNNADITITGCTLMNEANNNDVTVNAPEWSYGVYVTEGNAGS
-531 VAEDGILISTSEDAD
+531 FTFTKSRFDGAFRTMLANINGTVNITDNVFVNSIFSNNSGSTSGSGEEATCITTANTDGNVINITDNIFDNAGAFLFQKTESITVKENTFKFDTFEHFIQGKGMEQSLDLTENTFETGENALIIAD
-546 VVIYNGTITDERGK
+546 VV
-560 DKSAIGKNTIDI
+560 
-572 KGQAN
+572 
-577 VTTKDLTVKAYAPKD
+577 
-592 QSSPYYNYLLRIQP
+592 
-606 DDSKNVGSLTLD
+606 
-618 AGTKIQELSNESGE
+618 
-632 TYGVVGITAMGA
+632 
-644 YKDGNNVPE
+644 
-653 DYEGVK
+653 
-659 VVIKDGVSVE
+659 
-669 TTGYALSGNGS
+669 
-680 KHGTTFII
+680 
-688 EGGNLYSKEST
+688 
-699 AIYHPQMGTMTI
+699 
-711 SGDNTVIKGG
+711 
-721 NTGIEVRAG
+721 
-730 NVTIKDGVVEGL
+730 
-742 ATPTEVDGNGNGTTS
+742 
-757 AGAGIAIAQHTTK
+757 
-770 LPINVTITGGEI
+770 
-782 KGYSAF
+782 
-788 YESNPQENPEN
+788 
-799 ALNKINISIVDGT
+799 
-812 FTATNGGTTPIYSED
+812 TTPIKLPVGQKAVSYWVWFETNPDESQTSYVYAYNED
-827 KQNFITGGTYSNALN
+827 GSVTFYPGTQAAMDAFLNPASGNIGMTKDDTLYVDGELELKQNFTEGQLVVSGDGQLN
-842 NNYLGDNYQLTL
+842 VSDDV
-854 NEDGTFGVDY
+854 EI
-864 NKDGAVAKAGEVYCK
+864 A
-879 TLKEAGE
+879 
-886 RVKDG
+886 
-891 ETISILK
+891 
-898 NIDDASDF
+898 DDALA
-906 MKIDGK
+906 MEP
-912 KNVTIALNGYTVKGS
+912 
-927 GYDGVINAVNGATV
+927 GA
-941 TIDGRDANS
+941 
-950 AIIANEDS
+950 
-958 RYAMAVWANGQ
+958 
-969 ETKVTINGGS
+969 KVTGLKKDI
-979 YTQNITSTDHQ
+979 
-990 FDMIYASDK
+990 SDS
-999 ATIEILNGYFKSETP
+999 IEVP
-1014 KWTLNLKDDNGATML
+1014 
-1029 VKGGSFV
+1029 
-1036 NYDPSNSQSENP
+1036 
-1048 PADFVADGYKVSEN
+1048 DGYKLVVTKDEN
-1062 NGVYTVSKKSSGG
+1062 GEYTYTLQKKSSG

-1080 DGYITVINPKNGT
+1080 DGYITIINPKNGT
-1093 VSVSDDWANEDQK
+1093 VSVSDDWADEDQK

-1123 IVDLEGDKITA
+1123 IVDAEGDKIDA

-1203 YVVENGMMNGVGDDQ
+1203 YVVENGMMNGVGDNQ

-1300 KGYDVTEKAD
+1300 KDYDVTEKAD
-1310 LTGYADSTA
+1310 LTGYTDSTA

>member
-26 EDGSMNEAGT
+26 EDGSMNEAET

-41 TETTTETGTT
+41 VE
-51 TGTEPAE
+51 TEPAKE
-58 EPAGEVGTSEVVD
+58 SAGEVGAPEVVD
-71 TAEGTPVNNGATG
+71 TTEETKEETTEE
-84 GTVVEATEIQ
+84 TVVEAVEIQ
-94 PAMVVA
+94 PAMVMA
-100 TEEVVAENGVVEV
+100 TEEVTAKNAVVKV
-113 ATANE
+113 ATVDE
-118 LKDAVANAA
+118 LKNAVVKAA
-127 DDVVT
+127 DSGVET
-132 TIRVSDDFSI
+132 TIQLTKDIPDFETEDI
-142 DKQIT
+142 
-147 IEANKIIVFDMNGRT
+147 IEVPADAKIILNMNEKTISTTSNFNGRP
-162 ITAEPSFQKRLFENY
+162 IVNK
-177 GTLTIKG
+177 GTLTVTG
-184 NGKVDVT
+184 NGTIDSSNADSKKNNAVGL
-191 AAGANGYGAV
+191 GAID
-201 NNFGTLIV
+201 NFGTLLIENGTYKGCV
-209 VDGKYIGV
+209 FGGAAIRNKEGASLTIDDGYFESNSAIYNFEGATAIINGGEFKSEACNVIKDDAGNGNYYAYAFISAGNLYFNDGKVTGVQGALAINNGYAEVKDGTFETIICEHDNNTAFYALYIAGERGV
-217 KESNASV
+217 VNA
-224 FYNRKGGTATFIDP
+224 T
-238 IIEDG
+238 
-243 GGSVATEVNTTTEI
+243 
-257 HGGRYSNKTYPAIE
+257 
-271 NRGNMLIT
+271 IT
-279 GGTFENTSCSFCD
+279 GGTFKSATRVAVSVGNDNTGGD
-292 NRWGYTIRSGNG
+292 
-304 SDSAYL
+304 
-310 KIQGEAEN
+310 
-318 SVEVTGVQGGL
+318 GGL
-329 AVVGG
+329 NLPA
-334 TADIYNGS
+334 
-342 YVTESCTVHTSG
+342 
-354 GSAFYAGYFTG
+354 
-365 ESYKT
+365 
-370 STNIYGGTFQS
+370 
-381 ASRNA
+381 NA
-386 LQIGNSNSA
+386 TI
-395 PDSGAGKESTVMI
+395 T
-408 SGGTFIGGDAA
+408 GGTFIGGGSGAA
-419 QTAIKVDDTEN
+419 ALEAPKTGTL
-430 AIGGANI
+430 NI

-455 IKEDEKGNWVTNP
+455 IEEDGKGNWVTNP
-468 IPVEEAVASVGEKN
+468 ISVEEAVASVGEKN

-492 AAAGDTVKLIKSVEL
+492 AAAGDTVKLIKPVEL
-507 TETLTIDKGIDLDL
+507 TETLTIDKEIDLDL
-521 NKNTITIKGS
+521 NKNTITIKDS

-577 VTTKDLTVKAYAPKD
+577 VTTKDLTVEAYAPKD

-606 DDSKNVGSLTLD
+606 DDSQNVGSLTLD
-618 AGTKIQELSNESGE
+618 AGTKIQELSNGSGE
-632 TYGVVGITAMGA
+632 TYGVVGITAIGA
-644 YKDGNNVPE
+644 YDDGNDVPQN
-653 DYEGVK
+653 YAGVK
-659 VVIKDGVSVE
+659 VVIKDGASVE
-669 TTGYALSGNGS
+669 TTGFALSGNGS
-680 KHGTTFII
+680 YHGTTFII
-688 EGGNLYSKEST
+688 EGGSLYSKEST
-699 AIYHPQMGTMTI
+699 AIYHPQMGTMTV
-711 SGDNTVIKGG
+711 SGDDTVIKGG
-721 NTGIEVRAG
+721 NAGIEVRAG

-742 ATPTEVDGNGNGTTS
+742 ATPTKVSENGNGTTS
-757 AGAGIAIAQHTTK
+757 AGAGIAVAQHTTK

-788 YESNPQENPEN
+788 YESNPQKNP
-799 ALNKINISIVDGT
+799 ADDLNKINISIVDGT
-812 FTATNGGTTPIYSED
+812 FTATNEGTVPIYSED
-827 KQNFITGGTYSNALN
+827 KQNFITGGTYSNTLN
-842 NNYLGDNYQLTL
+842 NNYLGANYQLTP

-864 NKDGAVAKAGEVYCK
+864 NKEGAVAKAGEVYCK

-912 KNVTIALNGYTVKGS
+912 KNVTIDLNGYTVKGS

-979 YTQNITSTDHQ
+979 YTQNITSTDDQ

-1080 DGYITVINPKNGT
+1080 DGYITIINPKNGT
-1093 VSVSDDWANEDQK
+1093 VSVSDDWADEDQK

-1123 IVDLEGDKITA
+1123 IVDLEGDKIDA
-1134 KKVEDKDDK
+1134 KKVEDEDNE

-1166 DKEETTTEETETEE
+1166 DKEETNETEE
-1180 TTKPETITFSDVKE
+1180 TTTPETVAFSDVSE

-1203 YVVENGMMNGVGDDQ
+1203 YVVENGMMNGVGENQ

-1285 TREQLATILYRYAQL
+1285 TREQLAAILYRYAQM

-1310 LTGYADSTA
+1310 LTGYADSAA

-1338 GMTETTL
+1338 GMTATTL

-1359 LMNFCENVAT
+1359 LMNFCENVVT

>member
-41 TETTTETGTT
+41 TET
-51 TGTEPAE
+51 EPAE
-58 EPAGEVGTSEVVD
+58 EPAEEVGASGV
-71 TAEGTPVNNGATG
+71 AETTEE
-84 GTVVEATEIQ
+84 TVVEATEIQ
-94 PAMVVA
+94 PAMVMA
-100 TEEVVAENGVVEV
+100 TEEVAAKNGMVEV
-113 ATANE
+113 ATVEA
-118 LKDAVANAA
+118 LKEAVATAA
-127 DDVVT
+127 DSGVET
-132 TIRVSDDFSI
+132 TIQLTENIKGLKTEDIIVIPAD
-142 DKQIT
+142 
-147 IEANKIIVFDMNGRT
+147 AKIILDMNGKT
-162 ITAEPSFQKRLFENY
+162 ISTASDFNGRPIVNN
-177 GTLTIKG
+177 GTLTVKG
-184 NGKVDVT
+184 NGIIDSSNANSKNNGT
-191 AAGANGYGAV
+191 IGMGAID
-201 NNFGTLIV
+201 NFGTLLIEN
-209 VDGKYIGV
+209 GTYKG
-217 KESNASV
+217 SV
-224 FYNRKGGTATFIDP
+224 FGGAAIRNKEGASLT
-238 IIEDG
+238 IEDG
-243 GGSVATEVNTTTEI
+243 YFESNSAVYNFEGATAVINGGEFHSEACN
-257 HGGRYSNKTYPAIE
+257 AIK
-271 NRGNMLIT
+271 
-279 GGTFENTSCSFCD
+279 D
-292 NRWGYTIRSGNG
+292 DVGNG
-304 SDSAYL
+304 SYYAYAFISAGNLYFNDG
-310 KIQGEAEN
+310 K
-318 SVEVTGVQGGL
+318 VTGVQGAL
-329 AVVGG
+329 AINNGHAEVKNG
-334 TADIYNGS
+334 TFET
-342 YVTESCTVHTSG
+342 VTCEHGNNT
-354 GSAFYAGYFTG
+354 AFYALYIAG
-365 ESYKT
+365 ERGVVDATIS
-370 STNIYGGTFQS
+370 GGTFKS
-381 ASRNA
+381 ATRVAVSVGNDNTGGDGGLNLPANA
-386 LQIGNSNSA
+386 TI
-395 PDSGAGKESTVMI
+395 T
-408 SGGTFIGGDAA
+408 GGTFIGGGSGAA
-419 QTAIKVDDTEN
+419 ALEAPKTGTL
-430 AIGGANI
+430 NI
-437 TGGTFSSN
+437 ISGTFSSD
-445 VEEFVDPSSN
+445 VEEFVDPSSS
-455 IKEDEKGNWVTNP
+455 IVKDEVTGEWVTKP
-468 IPVEEAVASVGEKN
+468 IPIEDAVASVGEKN

-492 AAAGDTVKLIKSVEL
+492 AAAGDTVKLIKPVEL
-507 TETLTIDKGIDLDL
+507 TETLTIDKEIDLDL
-521 NKNTITIKGS
+521 NKNTITIKDS

-577 VTTKDLTVKAYAPKD
+577 VTTKDLTVEAYAPKD

-606 DDSKNVGSLTLD
+606 DDSQNVGSLTLD
-618 AGTKIQELSNESGE
+618 AGTKIQELSNGSGE
-632 TYGVVGITAMGA
+632 TYGVVGITAIGA
-644 YKDGNNVPE
+644 YSNGNDVPE

-788 YESNPQENPEN
+788 YESNPQKNPVN
-799 ALNKINISIVDGT
+799 DLNKINISIVDGT

-827 KQNFITGGTYSNALN
+827 KQNFITGGTYSNTLYN
-842 NNYLGDNYQLTL
+842 SYLGDNYQLTP

-898 NIDDASDF
+898 NIDNASDF

-912 KNVTIALNGYTVKGS
+912 KNVTIDLNGYTINGS
-927 GYDGVINAVNGATV
+927 GYNGVINAVNGATV

-950 AIIANEDS
+950 AITANED
-958 RYAMAVWANGQ
+958 RGHAKAVWAYGQ

-979 YTQNITSTDHQ
+979 YTQNITSTDDQ

-999 ATIEILNGYFKSETP
+999 ATIEILNGYFKSATP
-1014 KWTLNLKDDNGATML
+1014 KWTLNLKDNNGATML

-1036 NYDPSNSQSENP
+1036 DYDPSNSQSENP

-1075 GSHRY
+1075 GSHSY

-1093 VSVSDDWANEDQK
+1093 VSVSDDWADEDQK

-1123 IVDLEGDKITA
+1123 IVDLEGDKIDA
-1134 KKVEDKDDK
+1134 KKVEDEDNE

-1166 DKEETTTEETETEE
+1166 DKEETNETEE
-1180 TTKPETITFSDVKE
+1180 TDKTEETTTPETVAFSDVSE

-1203 YVVENGMMNGVGDDQ
+1203 YVVENGMMNGVGENQ

-1285 TREQLATILYRYAQL
+1285 TREQLAAILYRHAQM

-1310 LTGYADSTA
+1310 LTGYADSAA

-1338 GMTETTL
+1338 GMTATTL

-1359 LMNFCENVAT
+1359 LMSFCENVVT